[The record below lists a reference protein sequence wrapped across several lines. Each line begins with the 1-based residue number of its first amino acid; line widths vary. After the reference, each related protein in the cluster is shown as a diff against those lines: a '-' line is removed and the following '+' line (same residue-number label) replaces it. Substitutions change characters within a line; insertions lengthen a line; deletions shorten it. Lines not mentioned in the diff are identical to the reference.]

1 MCPHDLLGKFRQA
14 HIKMCS
20 PLMHQQWE
28 LLILFLKVRNVFV
41 FILLWQFSSFSNFR
55 DLKIMSNNANHS
67 CFKIAM
73 GGPKLSYNLQ
83 DVDYGGP

>member
-1 MCPHDLLGKFRQA
+1 MCPHDLLGKFRRA
-14 HIKMCS
+14 HIKMFS
-20 PLMHQQWE
+20 PQPAPTMGIIKVLKNMDYFC
-28 LLILFLKVRNVFV
+28 LLPSEAK
-41 FILLWQFSSFSNFR
+41 FSSFSIFR

-73 GGPKLSYNLQ
+73 GGLKLSFNLQ